1 MCYINKAI
9 KNDKVVKT
17 MGARVDVDELA
28 INPGLE
34 KKAAKIINSGEVGW
48 TRGI

>member
-28 INPGLE
+28 INPVW
-34 KKAAKIINSGEVGW
+34 KRKQQK
-48 TRGI
+48 